1 MTDSS
6 MKVRTADVDIIFKLQ
21 FLHVL
26 HGETVFLIL
35 YILYIHSCGGQ
46 ALFDFFKKF
55 DSTSLL

>member
-1 MTDSS
+1 

-46 ALFDFFKKF
+46 ALLKYKFLYIQMIVGISEFK
-55 DSTSLL
+55 